1 MRSWTVLVALAASTF
16 LYVTIET
23 LPIGLLPEI
32 AANLGTTTEAVGLL
46 VTAYGL
52 MVVAATIPLT
62 LLTHRWRRRRLLVTL
77 LLAATAATALSALAP
92 NYPALLAGR
101 VVTALSQALF
111 WAVVTPAAAGM
122 FRPAVRGRAISI
134 LYGGSSVGP
143 LLGVP
148 AGTWLGQQFGWR
160 VPFLVIAGLGLAISA
175 VIVTLMPD
183 QPPGSSDT
191 ERGSAPDARG
201 YHNLVV
207 LVAVMVTGGFTAFT
221 CISPFLTEA
230 SGLSG
235 PAVGAVL
242 LARGVAGLLGVIAAG
257 FVPARHTGRAMTVV
271 IGVQAVALGTQWAG
285 SAIPAISIAAV
296 AAAGFALSAMTAIL
310 AVRVLEL
317 APGRTDTAA
326 AGSSTAFNV
335 GITAG
340 ALIGSQVLAG
350 GSVRVSALLG
360 AGITVVALAVS
371 LRGNERST
379 VSIGSAPH

>member
-1 MRSWTVLVALAASTF
+1 MALAASTF

-32 AANLGTTTEAVGLL
+32 AGNLGTTTAAVGLL

-52 MVVAATIPLT
+52 MVVAVTIPLT

-111 WAVVTPAAAGM
+111 WAVVTPAAAAM

-148 AGTWLGQQFGWR
+148 AGTWIGQQFGWR
-160 VPFLVIAGLGLAISA
+160 VPFLVLAGLGLAISA

-183 QPPGSSDT
+183 QTPGSSDT
-191 ERGSAPDARG
+191 ERGSAPDARA
-201 YHNLVV
+201 YRNLVV
-207 LVAVMVTGGFTAFT
+207 TVAVVVTGAFTAFT
-221 CISPFLTEA
+221 CISPFLTTA

-235 PAVGAVL
+235 RAVGAVL
-242 LARGVAGLLGVIAAG
+242 LVRGIAGLLGVIAAG
-257 FVPARHTGRAMTVV
+257 FVPARHTGRAMIVV
-271 IGVQAVALGTQWAG
+271 IGVQAVALTAQWAG
-285 SAIPAISIAAV
+285 SAVPVISIAAV
-296 AAAGFALSAMTAIL
+296 ATAGFALSAMTAIL
-310 AVRVLEL
+310 AVRVLEV
-317 APGRTDTAA
+317 APGRTDLAG

-340 ALIGSQVLAG
+340 ALIGSRMLAG
-350 GSVRVSALLG
+350 GTVRTSALLA
-360 AGITVVALAVS
+360 AGITAAALVVS
-371 LRGNERST
+371 LLRPRAQRDNERST
-379 VSIGSAPH
+379 VSIGSAPQ